1 MCSCVCVCLVWVR
14 GCVRVPL
21 SVPVNYICARASSGA
36 CSGTPVNRHTL
47 THRDH
52 TRHTQSARGGQLSL
66 LLAGSRGSARP
77 AQSLRRKVVVR
88 PQAGPT
94 PMPVVRFSIPRL
106 RTACRGAPTRPQRLG
121 GQEEQG
127 GGGVKDLR
135 LARAAHAPSGEAG
148 RFRICRPPTPCS
160 TRLFPPLAPNLG
172 IHKLLSRP
180 DDQHSAEQCR
190 RR

>member
-1 MCSCVCVCLVWVR
+1 MCVCVCHVWVR

-36 CSGTPVNRHTL
+36 CSGTPEPPHRRHTP
-47 THRDH
+47 HR
-52 TRHTQSARGGQLSL
+52 ARGALSL
-66 LLAGSRGSARP
+66 LLAAGSRGSARP